1 MITITFE
8 IDEKFVRENAT
19 ADAATKRIEENPKD
33 AMKAMFN
40 MVACKQLC
48 KQLDKGKSEFVVK
61 PEKLDE
67 QSQKLYKNSIFDVC
81 LLGSFSETDTP
92 AEN

>member
-19 ADAATKRIEENPKD
+19 TEAATKRVEKNPKD

-40 MVACKQLC
+40 MVACKQFC
-48 KQLDKGKSEFVVK
+48 EQLDKGKTEFVVK

-67 QSQKLYKNSIFDVC
+67 TSQKIYENSIFDVC
-81 LLGSFSETDTP
+81 LLASFSETDKP

>member
-19 ADAATKRIEENPKD
+19 AEAATKRIEKNPKD
-33 AMKAMFN
+33 AMKSMFN
-40 MVACKQLC
+40 MIACKKLC
-48 KQLDKGKSEFVVK
+48 EQLDKGKSEFVVK

-67 QSQKLYKNSIFDVC
+67 MSQKIYNNDLRCLPVRSIQR
-81 LLGSFSETDTP
+81 
-92 AEN
+92 N